1 MDEPKFTKR
10 QILESEKYE
19 AYRDTLSMALSDSE
33 TYTAEAV
40 EEAIAKAL
48 SHEVVEEVNALG
60 GMKWL

>member
-19 AYRDTLSMALSDSE
+19 AYRDTLSMALSDAE

-48 SHEVVEEVNALG
+48 SHEVVEEVNA
-60 GMKWL
+60 

>member
-1 MDEPKFTKR
+1 MDEPKFTHR

-19 AYRDTLSMALSDSE
+19 AYRDALSMALSDSE

-48 SHEVVEEVNALG
+48 SHEVVEEVNA
-60 GMKWL
+60 

>member
-19 AYRDTLSMALSDSE
+19 AYRDALSMALSDSE

-40 EEAIAKAL
+40 EAAIAKAL
-48 SHEVVEEVNALG
+48 SHEVVEEVNA
-60 GMKWL
+60 

>member
-19 AYRDTLSMALSDSE
+19 AYRDTLSMVLSDYD
-33 TYTAEAV
+33 TYTAEAI

-48 SHEVVEEVNALG
+48 SHEVVEEVNA
-60 GMKWL
+60 